1 MTLNQTVFLF
11 IHQFAGRHVWLDDIG
26 IFFAQY
32 LAYFLVAAFLVFAYY
47 QLGWRRKLY
56 VLCEG
61 AIAIMLSRGLI
72 TEIIRIFYHHERP
85 FSFYNF
91 TPLVQA
97 AGWSF
102 PSGHMAW
109 FFAMSLTV
117 WYFNRQ
123 WGWWFFGLSFVM
135 GVARIYA
142 GVHWP
147 LDILGGIVVG
157 LASAWFVHWL
167 FRDTRQKLYA
177 MHPASITGATAQ

>member
-1 MTLNQTVFLF
+1 MTLNQTLFLA
-11 IHQFAGRHVWLDDIG
+11 IHQFAGRHLWLDDLG

-32 LAYFLVAAFLVFAYY
+32 LAYFLVAAFLVLAYY

-56 VLCEG
+56 VFCEG
-61 AIAIMLSRGLI
+61 AIAVMLSRGLV
-72 TEIIRIFYHHERP
+72 TEVIRLFYHHVRP

-91 TPLVQA
+91 TPLIQE

-109 FFAMSLTV
+109 FFALSLTV
-117 WYFNRQ
+117 WYVNRT

-135 GVARIYA
+135 GIARIYV

-157 LASAWFVHWL
+157 LLSAWFVHWL
-167 FRDTRQKLYA
+167 LRDVRQKLY
-177 MHPASITGATAQ
+177 S